1 MKTIAD
7 IVKQIQNSKELQKK
21 LSEAAKNNSLMD
33 FMKEMGFDGTS
44 EEFTAPAKLRDGEL
58 SDGDLGDVNGGVD
71 GYNPGWAYG
80 PCRKCP
86 GTRYV
91 MQLDYR
97 NIIACPSCG
106 DWVEF

>member
-1 MKTIAD
+1 MIIDKI
-7 IVKQIQNSKELQKK
+7 KNSHALQKNM
-21 LSEAAKNNSLMD
+21 ADAIKNNTLAV
-33 FMKEMGFDGTS
+33 FLKEIGYEGTAA
-44 EEFTAPAKLRDGEL
+44 EFLAAFYPHDGEL
-58 SDGDLGDVNGGVD
+58 SDNQLDVVAGGTD

-80 PCRKCP
+80 PCLKCP

-91 MQLDYR
+91 MQLDYK